1 MKCNLDFWLQTDSLH
16 DIDSTSMEAHDS
28 REISIFIFCVMP
40 QTNAARKLH
49 INIFRMAKNQKMSRD
64 HDRRLTFNE

>member
-28 REISIFIFCVMP
+28 REISIFIF
-40 QTNAARKLH
+40 AARKLH

>member
-28 REISIFIFCVMP
+28 REISIFFLRHA
-40 QTNAARKLH
+40 TNECRTKTAHKH
-49 INIFRMAKNQKMSRD
+49 FPNGKKSENEPWSRP
-64 HDRRLTFNE
+64 TFDI

>member
-28 REISIFIFCVMP
+28 REISIFIFLRHA
-40 QTNAARKLH
+40 TNECRTKTAHKH
-49 INIFRMAKNQKMSRD
+49 FPNGKKSE
-64 HDRRLTFNE
+64 NEP